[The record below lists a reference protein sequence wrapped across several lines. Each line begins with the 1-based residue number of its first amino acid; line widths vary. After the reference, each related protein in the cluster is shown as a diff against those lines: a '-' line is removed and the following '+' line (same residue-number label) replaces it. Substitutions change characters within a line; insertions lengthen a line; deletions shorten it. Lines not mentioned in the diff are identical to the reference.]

1 MDREAAVI
9 HAEMSQTR
17 RNLDRKLSELEVRAR
32 SAPREYVDR
41 HFLLDRTIGTVLT
54 LIGMRMAWRGYRR
67 RV

>member
-1 MDREAAVI
+1 
-9 HAEMSQTR
+9 MSQTR
-17 RNLDRKLSELEVRAR
+17 RDLDRKLSELEVRAR